1 MRVHIL
7 WKPGSVRGPV
17 EDCGSKLRAVLL
29 AALDTRFYRP
39 LLELAEL
46 GTPESIAALESAEA
60 ALAKLPR
67 AYPPAP
73 GIGSNALLNGNE
85 ARGPL
90 RELYWPLPPP
100 ARTAVLMDGFRE
112 NRSVKVF
119 GDEKRSGLIRF
130 DPEALAGPVP
140 ELRRLAELVESRSI
154 RISRPV
160 HSVIAFS
167 LLPQAFLSDEARD
180 LFWRVF
186 KVPAFSQILSPS
198 REVLAWEC
206 EAHEGYHVA
215 GDSAIFETDY
225 SDGEP
230 ELLVTSLVDRRRP
243 VLRMA
248 TGIAARL
255 EHSTCPCGQTGPR
268 LAEVCR
274 KQLGKGRAAAVSA
287 SCAAD

>member
-1 MRVHIL
+1 VRVHIL
-7 WKPGSVRGPV
+7 WKPSSAHGPA
-17 EDCGSKLRAVLL
+17 EDRGSKLRAVLL

-39 LLELAEL
+39 LLESAEL
-46 GTPESIAALESAEA
+46 GTLESIAGLEPAEA
-60 ALAKLPR
+60 ALARLPR
-67 AYPPAP
+67 VCPPGP
-73 GIGSNALLNGNE
+73 GIGSSALLNDNE
-85 ARGPL
+85 PRGPL

-100 ARTAVLMDGFRE
+100 ARTAVLMEGFRE
-112 NRSVKVF
+112 HRTVKVF

-130 DPEALAGPVP
+130 NPESLAGPVP

-167 LLPQAFLSDEARD
+167 LLPQAFLSEEARD

-186 KVPAFSQILSPS
+186 KVPVFGQILSPS
-198 REVLAWEC
+198 CEVLAWEC
-206 EAHEGYHVA
+206 EAHQGYHVA

-225 SDGEP
+225 AGPEP

-248 TGIAARL
+248 TGMSGRVK
-255 EHSTCPCGQTGPR
+255 HTTCDCGQAGPR
-268 LAEVCR
+268 LVEVRR
-274 KQLGKGRAAAVSA
+274 KQLGKVRAAAVSA